1 MPSVPYTSQYL
12 PFYIMTKRLIS
23 VSVMTLSLLLAMSTI
38 ESAHAFS
45 AGDPNGT
52 AEDAP
57 ENFRRARGQLIRYQR
72 NKRAIARD
80 KNDENDYNTSTGSTS
95 TFDRRSDVLRRAQ
108 LQRTQEDID
117 KRAYSNA
124 QRTKLRY
131 SDRESRS
138 SSTTL
143 RRINEAEDDGG
154 VRQGQPMYRNYRQ
167 MRSDELER
175 KRLLQ
180 QEYRQQ
186 SRTKQN
192 ARVKAG
198 INNVEGCT
206 NLTGRR
212 YAKCLYR
219 KQNDS

>member
-1 MPSVPYTSQYL
+1 MKKNLV
-12 PFYIMTKRLIS
+12 S
-23 VSVMTLSLLLAMSTI
+23 VSILTFSLIFAVGTI
-38 ESAHAFS
+38 ENAYAYSG
-45 AGDPNGT
+45 GDPNGT
-52 AEDAP
+52 SEDAP
-57 ENFRRARGQLIRYQR
+57 ENFRRSRGIMIRYQR
-72 NKRAIARD
+72 NKRAISRQRNA
-80 KNDENDYNTSTGSTS
+80 ENDYNTSTGSTS

-108 LQRTQEDID
+108 LKRTQEDID

-138 SSTTL
+138 SSRTL

-154 VRQGQPMYRNYRQ
+154 VRHGQPVYRNYRQ
-167 MRSDELER
+167 MRSDEAER

-186 SRTKQN
+186 SRTKQR
-192 ARVKAG
+192 ARVEAG
-198 INNVEGCT
+198 SNSVEGCT

-212 YAKCLYR
+212 YAFCLYQQ
-219 KQNDS
+219 QNNK